1 MERSD
6 SFRHGA
12 GSGRTSRE
20 EEKLDEDHTSR
31 IPRSLLRARFKR
43 RRVLSAGG
51 VALGLAA
58 PGVQTRVLAIP
69 RKEYSV
75 VDSNRANAA
84 QTPMLAVEEVRPFL
98 IDIPQTAIDD
108 LNHRLDRTR
117 WPSELPDIGWSRGVP
132 VDYLKGLAEYWRAA
146 YDWRQHEAELNA
158 FPQFTTMIDGQTI
171 HFLHVQSPQ
180 PNATPLMLIHGWPG
194 SFVEFMDLIGL
205 LTDPAAHGGDAAD
218 AFHVVIP
225 SVPGHGF
232 STPLSE
238 AGWTHGRIAKAFTEL
253 MARLGYERYGVQG
266 GDIGAFEAPL
276 MGQLDPEHIIGV
288 HVNALVTFPSGDPA
302 ELGGL
307 TEAEQERLAR
317 FRNFEQDM
325 SGYASIQGTR
335 PQTLAYGLADSPAGQ
350 LAWIVE
356 KFKEWTD
363 PSATLPEDAI
373 DRDHLLT
380 NISIYWFTNT
390 AGSSANLYYET
401 YHDPSLFAPRERGT
415 VPTGVAVST
424 TQDVAIRRLAE
435 RDHNVVRWTEFDKG
449 GHFAAMENPEFLVED
464 VRAFF
469 RGLR

>member
-1 MERSD
+1 M
-6 SFRHGA
+6 
-12 GSGRTSRE
+12 
-20 EEKLDEDHTSR
+20 
-31 IPRSLLRARFKR
+31 RFKR

-51 VALGLAA
+51 VALGLATS
-58 PGVQTRVLAIP
+58 GVGSHVLAIS
-69 RKEYSV
+69 RKEYSM
-75 VDSNRANAA
+75 VDSSSADAA
-84 QTPMLAVEEVRPFL
+84 QTPTQAGEEILPFH

-108 LNHRLDRTR
+108 LNDRLARTR

-132 VDYLKGLAEYWRAA
+132 VDYLKGLAEYWGAG
-146 YDWRQHEAELNA
+146 YDWRAHETRLNA
-158 FPQFTTMIDGQTI
+158 FPQFTTEIDGQTI
-171 HFLHVQSPQ
+171 HFLHVESPE

-194 SFVEFMDLIGL
+194 SFVEFIELIRP
-205 LTDPAAHGGDAAD
+205 LTDPAAYGGDAAD
-218 AFHVVIP
+218 AFHLVIP
-225 SVPGHGF
+225 SVPGMGF

-238 AGWTHGRIAKAFTEL
+238 AGWTHSRIAKAFTEL
-253 MARLGYERYGVQG
+253 MSRLGYDRYGVQG

-276 MGQLDPEHIIGV
+276 MGQLDPERIIGV

-302 ELGGL
+302 ELEGL

-317 FRNFEQDM
+317 FQNFEQDM
-325 SGYASIQGTR
+325 SGYSAIQGTR
-335 PQTLAYGLADSPAGQ
+335 PQTVAYGLADSPTGQ
-350 LAWIVE
+350 LAWVVE

-363 PSATLPEDAI
+363 PSAALPEDAV
-373 DRDHLLT
+373 DRDHMLT
-380 NISIYWFTNT
+380 NVSIYWFSNT

-424 TQDVAIRRLAE
+424 TQDVAIRHLAE

-449 GHFAAMENPEFLVED
+449 GHFAAMENPEFLIED

>member
-1 MERSD
+1 M
-6 SFRHGA
+6 
-12 GSGRTSRE
+12 
-20 EEKLDEDHTSR
+20 
-31 IPRSLLRARFKR
+31 RFKR

-51 VALGLAA
+51 VALGLATS
-58 PGVQTRVLAIP
+58 GVGSHVLAIS
-69 RKEYSV
+69 RKEYSM
-75 VDSNRANAA
+75 VDSSSADAA
-84 QTPMLAVEEVRPFL
+84 QTPTQAGEEILPFH

-108 LNHRLDRTR
+108 LNDRLARTR

-132 VDYLKGLAEYWRAA
+132 VDYLKGLAEYWGAG
-146 YDWRQHEAELNA
+146 YDWRAHETRLNA
-158 FPQFTTMIDGQTI
+158 FPQFTTEIDGQTI
-171 HFLHVQSPQ
+171 HFLHVESPE

-194 SFVEFMDLIGL
+194 SFVEFIELIRP
-205 LTDPAAHGGDAAD
+205 LTDPAAYGGDAAD
-218 AFHVVIP
+218 AFHLVIP
-225 SVPGHGF
+225 SVPGMGF

-238 AGWTHGRIAKAFTEL
+238 AGWTHSRIAKAFTEL
-253 MARLGYERYGVQG
+253 MSRLGYDRYGVQG

-276 MGQLDPEHIIGV
+276 MGQLDPERIIGV

-302 ELGGL
+302 ELEGL

-317 FRNFEQDM
+317 FQNFEQDM
-325 SGYASIQGTR
+325 SGYSAIQGTR
-335 PQTLAYGLADSPAGQ
+335 PQTVAYGLADSPTGQ
-350 LAWIVE
+350 LAWVVE

-363 PSATLPEDAI
+363 PSAALPEDAV
-373 DRDHLLT
+373 DRDHILT
-380 NISIYWFTNT
+380 DVSIYWFSNT

-424 TQDVAIRRLAE
+424 TQDVAIRHLAE

-449 GHFAAMENPEFLVED
+449 GHFAAMENPEFLIED